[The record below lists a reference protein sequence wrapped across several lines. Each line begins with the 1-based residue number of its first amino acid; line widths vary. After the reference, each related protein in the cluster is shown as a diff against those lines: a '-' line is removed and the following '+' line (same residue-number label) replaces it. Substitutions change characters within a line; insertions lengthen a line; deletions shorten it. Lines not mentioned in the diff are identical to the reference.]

1 MAPPP
6 HLADTIL
13 DLPFQLRRRGVEA
26 RLVIAGQEQPSRTDT
41 KLIETV
47 AKAHDWMGR
56 LIGGR
61 EISVASLA
69 REAKVEDGEISR
81 VLALAFLAPDIV
93 EAILSGSQPIELT
106 ARHLKRLKPL
116 PLAWPD
122 QRRLLGFA
130 APG

>member
-1 MAPPP
+1 MNKNLFRCA
-6 HLADTIL
+6 LYIRKSTQEGLEQTFNSL
-13 DLPFQLRRRGVEA
+13 DAQREA
-26 RLVIAGQEQPSRTDT
+26 CAAYVK
-41 KLIETV
+41 KLIETI

-116 PLAWPD
+116 PPAWPD

-130 APG
+130 ASA